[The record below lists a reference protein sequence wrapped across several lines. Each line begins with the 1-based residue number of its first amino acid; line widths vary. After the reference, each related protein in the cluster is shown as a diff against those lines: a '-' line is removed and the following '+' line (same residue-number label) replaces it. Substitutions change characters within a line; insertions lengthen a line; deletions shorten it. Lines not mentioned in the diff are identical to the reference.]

1 MPACPDI
8 CVLIRLCLDLEFSER
23 KERKKILNWID
34 FSCVVKK
41 NQISFPFPPQIQDPH
56 TFAIQQF
63 VTTASILYKIEMAST
78 FLTSSSYSSSEGTSH
93 IKVCEM
99 HTEATKETVKPA
111 VSLVVVGKPTRTQ
124 KD

>member
-63 VTTASILYKIEMAST
+63 VTTASILDKIEMAST
-78 FLTSSSYSSSEGTSH
+78 YLTSSSYSSFEGTSH
-93 IKVCEM
+93 ISKF
-99 HTEATKETVKPA
+99 VKC
-111 VSLVVVGKPTRTQ
+111 TQ
-124 KD
+124 KQQKRLLSQQ